1 MQCYQQFPER
11 IEALV
16 LADTFPG
23 TDTDEGRRARITTAD
38 RLSRDGMG
46 WYADENLTKMIT
58 PDNAETL
65 PEVAAHVRRMMTSA
79 PPEGAAAALRG
90 RAERPDYRDLLT
102 TVTVPALIVVGR
114 DDEFT
119 PVGDARE
126 MARLIPGA
134 TLRVIEGAGHLPNL
148 ERPEAFNAEL
158 RTFLAAV

>member
-1 MQCYQQFPER
+1 M
-11 IEALV
+11 V

-23 TDTDEGRRARITTAD
+23 TDTDEGRKARITTAD

-58 PDNAETL
+58 PDNAEAL

-119 PVGDARE
+119 PVGDAQE